1 MKVNWLVVSLTLVS
15 GTAPIATLRHMLVVS
30 EVHK

>member
-1 MKVNWLVVSLTLVS
+1 MKVNWLVVNLTLVS
-15 GTAPIATLRHMLVVS
+15 GTVATLRHMLVVS